1 MEQVTS
7 LSFEALKRYFNS
19 LSKLG
24 YRNDKEVIKLIILI
38 YIEEVLANNTGF
50 ITEEEYNILISTL
63 NCLASST
70 CLIDFPSY
78 YVYDDIIHKTLNNM
92 SPLN

>member
-1 MEQVTS
+1 MEQVTN
-7 LSFEALKRYFNS
+7 LAFEALKRYFNS

-24 YRNDKEVIKLIILI
+24 YRNNKEVIKLIVLL
-38 YIEEVLANNTGF
+38 YIEEVLSNNT
-50 ITEEEYNILISTL
+50 ITINEEEYNILSNTL

-78 YVYDDIIHKTLNNM
+78 FVYDDIIHKTLDYE
-92 SPLN
+92 PL